1 MDSRLEWA
9 SFTGSGGQGWI
20 FLVPG
25 PGMVSFTNSYFG
37 GIIGF
42 FFLSFFY
49 WSFHSACMCG
59 GQRTSLDVD
68 L

>member
-37 GIIGF
+37 GIRGF
-42 FFLSFFY
+42 FFPFF
-49 WSFHSACMCG
+49 FFTGHFTLHACVEVK
-59 GQRTSLDVD
+59 GQA
-68 L
+68 